1 MVDNRNPCGS
11 FPTVLAREKI
21 ADNKLNIS
29 SGIGI
34 AEHVLEAPKVAGG
47 PNKAA
52 EIGKAMFE
60 ENFDDL

>member
-11 FPTVLAREKI
+11 FPTVLARKKI

-29 SGIGI
+29 SCIEI
-34 AEHVLEAPKVAGG
+34 AEHLLEALNVTGG
-47 PNKAA
+47 PDKAA
-52 EIGKAMFE
+52 EIGKPVFE